1 MSWSKVMAQKS
12 QLKAGALLSY
22 MEIGL
27 NILLGIVYT
36 PVVLRI
42 LGKAEYGLY
51 STVS

>member
-27 NILLGIVYT
+27 NIEEEVEEEPKEGKLINMFDYT
-36 PVVLRI
+36 DK
-42 LGKAEYGLY
+42 GEQ
-51 STVS
+51 